1 MATSLLLFLIFVLQL
16 PDANTTN
23 KGFPI
28 SVELI
33 NPDGK
38 KVNSS
43 SLTSENKYVFVDF
56 WHSGCGPCMQMFD
69 AVKDN
74 FEEWN
79 QKTNCKIIAIACQE
93 KNEQLIKL
101 IESKKWPIEIYFDPD
116 YNLFRQL
123 NRFHD
128 TTDMQFSFPTVFVF
142 NNSWQLLDKLKGA
155 KRKFKD
161 GFVPVQDVQI
171 PQEVLVIDLQYY
183 YGLFEKLQKE

>member
-16 PDANTTN
+16 PDVNTSH

-28 SVELI
+28 SVDLFS
-33 NPDGK
+33 PDGK

-43 SLTSENKYVFVDF
+43 SFTSENKYVFIDF

-74 FEEWN
+74 FDEWDQN
-79 QKTNCKIIAIACQE
+79 TNCKIIAVACQE
-93 KNEQLIKL
+93 KNEQLIQL
-101 IESKKWPIEIYFDPD
+101 IESKKWPIEIYFDPG

-128 TTDMQFSFPTVFVF
+128 KTDMQFSFPTLFVF
-142 NNSWQLLDKLKGA
+142 DNSWQLIDKLKGA

-161 GFVPVQDVQI
+161 GFIPDKDVPI
-171 PQEVLVIDLQYY
+171 PHDVLVVDLNYY
-183 YGLFEKLQKE
+183 YELFDNYRNQ